1 MTAEPLATA
10 LIVAA
15 AVSLPLSCVEVT
27 VTALVLELVQE
38 YAVAVSAECT
48 VTDTFLLF
56 WASSALTSTV
66 QSSAMLYPES
76 DAAFAGTMTRLKII
90 VNASS
95 DERNFFIIFFILSHF
110 CDLAPRAQSRS
121 HTSAFYH
128 AAGNK
133 GTEKCKIHKFFIF
146 PFARLPLVSLIRR
159 KKRRFCFTKSQIFQ
173 NFLRREKPP
182 VHIYPRRDLTE

>member
-1 MTAEPLATA
+1 MARSLTVNVNEAPFSTVLTLLSPLLTV
-10 LIVAA
+10 IVGL
-15 AVSLPLSCVEVT
+15 LPQDS
-27 VTALVLELVQE
+27 
-38 YAVAVSAECT
+38 VSAGGVGLGSPCG
-48 VTDTFLLF
+48 VSC
-56 WASSALTSTV
+56 AC
-66 QSSAMLYPES
+66 
-76 DAAFAGTMTRLKII
+76 AGTMTRLKIM

-133 GTEKCKIHKFFIF
+133 GTGKCKIHKFFIF

-173 NFLRREKPP
+173 NFLCREKPP
-182 VHIYPRRDLTE
+182 VHIYPRRDLSK

>member
-1 MTAEPLATA
+1 MARSLTVNVNEAPFSTVLTSSSPLLTV
-10 LIVAA
+10 IVGL
-15 AVSLPLSCVEVT
+15 LPQDS
-27 VTALVLELVQE
+27 
-38 YAVAVSAECT
+38 VSAGGVGAGSPCG
-48 VTDTFLLF
+48 VSC
-56 WASSALTSTV
+56 AC
-66 QSSAMLYPES
+66 
-76 DAAFAGTMTRLKII
+76 AGTMTRLKII

-95 DERNFFIIFFILSHF
+95 DERNFFMIFFILSHF
-110 CDLAPRAQSRS
+110 CDLAPRAQSLS

-173 NFLRREKPP
+173 NFLRREKPGI
-182 VHIYPRRDLTE
+182 HIHPRRDLTE

>member
-1 MTAEPLATA
+1 MAWPPTDHVTLGVSVSPTVPRSSVTKRFVRVNVRLSPTSAAPLEPVAPETLG
-10 LIVAA
+10 VAA
-15 AVSLPLSCVEVT
+15 PDGVLS
-27 VTALVLELVQE
+27 
-38 YAVAVSAECT
+38 
-48 VTDTFLLF
+48 
-56 WASSALTSTV
+56 
-66 QSSAMLYPES
+66 
-76 DAAFAGTMTRLKII
+76 AFAGTMTRLKII

-110 CDLAPRAQSRS
+110 CDLAPRAQSLS

-173 NFLRREKPP
+173 NFLCREKPH
-182 VHIYPRRDLTE
+182 VHIYSRRDLTE